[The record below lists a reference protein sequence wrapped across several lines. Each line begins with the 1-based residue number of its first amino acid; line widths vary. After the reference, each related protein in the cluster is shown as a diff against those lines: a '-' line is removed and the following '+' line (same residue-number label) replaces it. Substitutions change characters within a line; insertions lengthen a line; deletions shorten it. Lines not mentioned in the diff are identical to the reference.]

1 MASGDLNAQ
10 IYSHAHTIT
19 FLIMHYALE
28 TEHQTKSSASSRT
41 HESPHIKP
49 KETQMGKQ
57 TYALTSGGLYDNGPM
72 KQLELFV
79 SHCQ

>member
-1 MASGDLNAQ
+1 
-10 IYSHAHTIT
+10 
-19 FLIMHYALE
+19 
-28 TEHQTKSSASSRT
+28 
-41 HESPHIKP
+41 
-49 KETQMGKQ
+49 MGKQ